1 MPRRD
6 NCMLFQ
12 SFDPKSRTAPPPLP
26 RSQLDGA
33 TREHTHKFREFR
45 REFQEGRI
53 ALDGP
58 RVGQLR
64 QLLRDNDAQGLQR
77 FLDAKRGSVVQLQPG
92 QTCRWCNRRVAEA
105 GAAGR
110 PPARGRRAEGPGAP
124 RLCQICREWH
134 CAEHCNCLSR
144 IVSGRYVL
152 DITCCRQC
160 SVFLDVQRWHREGRQ
175 ALNKADDTTIGAC
188 LWVLADADAMLSACR
203 EVGLTHAPPRKVA
216 GEAVIVKAWLRAQ
229 GGGGRRT
236 DKTTSGPPRARR
248 ATVAPRSGDRGRHER
263 DAAKQGGHCIIRTL
277 PGSSRWPLWCRC
289 SSLPT
294 LSRLVFASPELAA
307 GTRGWRHGGRPPEK
321 AGV

>member
-216 GEAVIVKAWLRAQ
+216 GEAVIVKAIDTRSDIVECHVPLLAEGFRFAARALVKEPC
-229 GGGGRRT
+229 RE
-236 DKTTSGPPRARR
+236 
-248 ATVAPRSGDRGRHER
+248 APRQTAVGRFPVPAC
-263 DAAKQGGHCIIRTL
+263 AAAAAAAAPPLL
-277 PGSSRWPLWCRC
+277 PPSS
-289 SSLPT
+289 
-294 LSRLVFASPELAA
+294 
-307 GTRGWRHGGRPPEK
+307 
-321 AGV
+321 